1 MKKSIFSILM
11 FAALSAFC
19 LTGCMDNNDD
29 PDLSKFSITSQTSVG
44 EVNTTI
50 ADIKKKYCAGRNGAD
65 FSRNASN
72 FYTQVKDSQVIEGVI
87 VANDI
92 SGNLYQTLMLRS
104 FSSETDTI
112 GDCIL
117 LSIKN
122 TCLYPYFQLGQKVK
136 VNLKGL
142 YVGCYSKTPK
152 IGQPYYT
159 SYGNLNLGPMLLD
172 LCKTNIELVGA
183 PDPKARELKPW
194 VPTDAWLRAT
204 ANRTYQNSPTLATVR
219 GYITEVQGDNVNI
232 PAVGE
237 VTGEKEPIYMDADS
251 VKYKIFA
258 PEVLHDD
265 GYGVDRTIQL
275 LTNTSKV
282 TLRTSTENEIAFTRI
297 PVATCTFTGI
307 LTYYDGWQ
315 VQLRALDDLNILP
328 TEQEQ

>member
-11 FAALSAFC
+11 FAGLSAFC

-29 PDLSKFSITSQTSVG
+29 PDLSNFSITSQTSVG

-65 FSRNASN
+65 YSRNASN
-72 FYTQVKDSQVIEGVI
+72 FYTQVKESQVIEGVI

-104 FSSETDTI
+104 FSSDADTI

-183 PDPKARELKPW
+183 PDPNARELTPW
-194 VPTDAWLRAT
+194 VPGDAWLRAT
-204 ANRTYQNSPTLATVR
+204 ANRTYQNSPTFATVT
-219 GYITEVQGDNVNI
+219 GYITEVQGDNVSI

-282 TLRTSTENEIAFTRI
+282 ILRTSTENEIAFTRI
-297 PVATCTFTGI
+297 PTTTCTFTGI

-315 VQLRALDDLNILP
+315 VQLRALDDLKVLP
-328 TEQEQ
+328 TEQEK